1 DVHLFGSGDVRVH
14 LYASPTQT
22 IQAQPLRVATSF
34 DDQAPVVVAA
44 EASLSNASWENSVRD
59 NIEPITISH
68 SLDDEGAHTL
78 KLWMVDPG
86 IVIQKIVIQ
95 RGNLPVS
102 YLGPP
107 TETYTPPQLRDVG
120 PLAIGASGEGDATD
134 VTGSDNGDD
143 SDDSSATTEETGT
156 SGDVPAGG
164 DASDLPA
171 DDTSSA
177 RRNQLKGCN
186 CTIGERSSSPPWWVL
201 SAAVG
206 LLYVQRRRA
215 RSST

>member
-1 DVHLFGSGDVRVH
+1 
-14 LYASPTQT
+14 
-22 IQAQPLRVATSF
+22 
-34 DDQAPVVVAA
+34 
-44 EASLSNASWENSVRD
+44 
-59 NIEPITISH
+59 
-68 SLDDEGAHTL
+68 
-78 KLWMVDPG
+78 
-86 IVIQKIVIQ
+86 
-95 RGNLPVS
+95 
-102 YLGPP
+102 
-107 TETYTPPQLRDVG
+107 VG

-134 VTGSDNGDD
+134 ATNSDNASDG
-143 SDDSSATTEETGT
+143 SDDSSATTAEGDT
-156 SGDVPAGG
+156 SGDAPAGG